1 MIKKITFLA
10 SVVTLLVLSA
20 CTQKPGQDVYRA
32 GEVGKS
38 RAVEFGTVLNVR
50 DVMIAADNH
59 GGGALLGAGAGAGGA
74 SYIGNRSG
82 STWAAAGGA
91 IIGGLIGNAIQEE
104 VGKSEGYEYTL
115 EMLNGDV
122 KTIVQEKIE
131 GDKVFKAGD
140 KVMLQYCDAG
150 NEHVKRC
157 ADGKDFQ
164 RLLPVQKFP
173 SKAKK
178 STTKK
183 TEQVEEN

>member
-1 MIKKITFLA
+1 MKKLF
-10 SVVTLLVLSA
+10 VLSVICLLTA
-20 CTQKPGQDVYRA
+20 CTQKPGQDVYKV

-50 DVMIAADNH
+50 EVTIAADNK
-59 GGGALLGAGAGAGGA
+59 GMGTLIGAGAGGGGA
-74 SYIGNRSG
+74 SYVGDGSG
-82 STWAAAGGA
+82 SVWAAAGGA
-91 IIGGLIGNAIQEE
+91 IAGAVIGSMIEE
-104 VGKSEGYEYTL
+104 ELGKNVGYEYTI
-115 EMLNGDV
+115 EIRNGDV
-122 KTIVQEKIE
+122 KMIVQEKIE

-157 ADGKDFQ
+157 AAGSEYQ

-173 SKAKK
+173 SKTKK